1 MMVFNELPAII
12 NVTVYV
18 PVLHN
23 ASPSGCLLPF
33 QGRVSLV
40 LWRPRYVG
48 RYLRELGM
56 PSLTMQEEALTKGT
70 SCLSQ

>member
-1 MMVFNELPAII
+1 MYLLYDLRGHDFGYYDMMVFNELPATV
-12 NVTVYV
+12 NVMVHV

-40 LWRPRYVG
+40 VWLPFF
-48 RYLRELGM
+48 E
-56 PSLTMQEEALTKGT
+56 
-70 SCLSQ
+70 